1 MATREAFLA
10 KAREA
15 QPPARPR
22 PDVPL
27 FTSAG
32 GDLRAR
38 FMTALQAMGGTC
50 VEVPAAGDVLALIR
64 ERFGDAASVASA
76 TPEVPGTR
84 VITADTEPASL
95 QDIDVGVVRARFGV
109 AETGSVW
116 FSEREYVVNSLG
128 YIVQHLVVLLDP
140 AQLLDGLQD
149 GVPSRR
155 LPRCTLC
162 GAGHRPLGHGGYRR
176 RADSGCAGGK
186 VVDGGM
192 GRQSARESSGCLG
205 VWEQIAAS
213 CGDALRRIVGRPA
226 ATHAAFEH
234 HSPVTQL
241 SGGRAGTFCQ
251 PLGHVRTYG

>member
-10 KAREA
+10 KVREA

-22 PDVPL
+22 PDAPL
-27 FTSAG
+27 FASAG

-38 FMTALQAMGGTC
+38 FTTALQAMGGTC
-50 VEVPAAGDVLALIR
+50 VEAPAAGDVLALIR

-84 VITADTEPASL
+84 VITAETEPASL
-95 QDIDVGVVRARFGV
+95 QDIEVGVVRGRFGV

-149 GVPSRR
+149 V
-155 LPRCTLC
+155 
-162 GAGHRPLGHGGYRR
+162 YRR
-176 RADSGCAGGK
+176 DDFRDARYAALVTGPSATADIEGVLIRGAQGVRSLT
-186 VVDGGM
+186 VVWVEAPQAQRG
-192 GRQSARESSGCLG
+192 
-205 VWEQIAAS
+205 I
-213 CGDALRRIVGRPA
+213 
-226 ATHAAFEH
+226 
-234 HSPVTQL
+234 
-241 SGGRAGTFCQ
+241 
-251 PLGHVRTYG
+251 